1 MIDILKF
8 MFDKKRCT
16 KGIFKGKISVRFT
29 AEGMQVAGLTQCFF
43 SKYLKNIKPNLP
55 FLSKTMTIRVLYH

>member
-29 AEGMQVAGLTQCFF
+29 AEAMQVAGLTHVFF
-43 SKYLKNIKPNLP
+43 RNI
-55 FLSKTMTIRVLYH
+55 